1 MAGVL
6 VWVAAYAFV
15 YPTLSKGI
23 SEHIASLT
31 VFDNQSATATP
42 RFGLNFAGA
51 KWVDVI
57 TVSAQAVA
65 EIFLSAVMGIYLTLL
80 YARHRPVRLAVD
92 PAYSQLSQERH
103 RLENLIATERL
114 SFGEAAGHLVRL
126 ENQLAALIAYG
137 KSMFHREAAKR
148 QDHSEKR
155 RVILDQ
161 LSDHLRNHLD
171 AIEQPTN
178 RLAAANMA
186 SASNGRAEAN
196 GNGNGSSS
204 STTMTP

>member
-1 MAGVL
+1 M
-6 VWVAAYAFV
+6 
-15 YPTLSKGI
+15 
-23 SEHIASLT
+23 
-31 VFDNQSATATP
+31 
-42 RFGLNFAGA
+42 
-51 KWVDVI
+51 
-57 TVSAQAVA
+57 
-65 EIFLSAVMGIYLTLL
+65 
-80 YARHRPVRLAVD
+80 D

-114 SFGEAAGHLVRL
+114 SFGEATGHLARL

-171 AIEQPTN
+171 AIEQPTIAWPP
-178 RLAAANMA
+178 RTWLPPRTVVQRQMETATVAAVPP
-186 SASNGRAEAN
+186 R
-196 GNGNGSSS
+196 
-204 STTMTP
+204 

>member
-65 EIFLSAVMGIYLTLL
+65 EIFLSAVMGIYLD
-80 YARHRPVRLAVD
+80 LA
-92 PAYSQLSQERH
+92 
-103 RLENLIATERL
+103 
-114 SFGEAAGHLVRL
+114 
-126 ENQLAALIAYG
+126 
-137 KSMFHREAAKR
+137 
-148 QDHSEKR
+148 
-155 RVILDQ
+155 
-161 LSDHLRNHLD
+161 LR
-171 AIEQPTN
+171 A
-178 RLAAANMA
+178 A
-186 SASNGRAEAN
+186 SARTGWPWILPIRN
-196 GNGNGSSS
+196 
-204 STTMTP
+204 